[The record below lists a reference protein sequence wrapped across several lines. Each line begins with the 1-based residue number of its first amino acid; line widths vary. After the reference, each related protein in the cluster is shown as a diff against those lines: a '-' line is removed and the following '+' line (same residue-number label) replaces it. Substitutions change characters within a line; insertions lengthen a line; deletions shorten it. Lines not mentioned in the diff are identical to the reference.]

1 MLREYAA
8 IILRDDLPGK
18 RLNVTVKAVGLR
30 EAKQLLEVE
39 YGVGNVYNLHNEED
53 ADRPR

>member
-1 MLREYAA
+1 MLREYVA

-18 RLNVTVKAVGLR
+18 RLDVAVMASGLH
-30 EAKQLLEVE
+30 EAKQLLEAE
-39 YGVGNVYNLHNEED
+39 YGAGNVYYLHNEED